1 MDGDEA
7 LVYEDS
13 SKRRRAAELKP
24 GGADEAV
31 TQANLKE
38 YLQLYARHK
47 LLGAIEPQV
56 TAFRSGLGVFF
67 DEDLLSTLRTCCT
80 VAEVQ
85 LLICGQAAIDVD
97 DWEQFT
103 VYDPPGYRQSST
115 VVSLWKVV
123 RAMSVEERAQLLHFA
138 TASTRPPATGFAS
151 LMGYGGAEQRFT
163 VTRFDGPSATERL
176 PTASA
181 CFNRLYLPEYGSE
194 AELRAKLRLALTES
208 QGFAEAAVA
217 A

>member
-7 LVYEDS
+7 LVYADS
-13 SKRRRAAELKP
+13 SKRRRAVELKP

-56 TAFRSGLGVFF
+56 TAFRSGLGVFL

-151 LMGYGGAEQRFT
+151 LMGYGGEEQRFT
-163 VTRFDGPSATERL
+163 VTRFDGPTATKRL

-217 A
+217 T